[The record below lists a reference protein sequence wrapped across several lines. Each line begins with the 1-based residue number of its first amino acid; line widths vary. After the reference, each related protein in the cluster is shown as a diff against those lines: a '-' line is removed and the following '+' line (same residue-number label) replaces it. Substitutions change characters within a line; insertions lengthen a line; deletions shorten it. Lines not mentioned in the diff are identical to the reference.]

1 MKKTL
6 FIFSLLLLITSCKS
20 KHNIA
25 TLNRKTSSN
34 SKITKSDKIVRNA
47 KQYLGTKYQFG
58 GVSTK
63 GIDCSGLVYVA
74 YKKEHVLLP
83 RVSRQMALQGK
94 TIPLNKV
101 KKGDLLFFSTGKK
114 NRINHVG
121 MVTKVKNNQVL
132 FIHASTK
139 RGVVIS
145 SMQEKYYK
153 NKFVKAKRIL

>member
-63 GIDCSGLVYVA
+63 GIDCSGLVYVT